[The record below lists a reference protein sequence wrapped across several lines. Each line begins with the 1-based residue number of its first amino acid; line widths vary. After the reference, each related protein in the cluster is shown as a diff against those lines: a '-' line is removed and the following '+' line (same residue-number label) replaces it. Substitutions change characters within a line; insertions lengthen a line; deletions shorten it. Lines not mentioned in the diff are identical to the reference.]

1 MKFILQLNLIF
12 LALISIQ
19 ANGQTSKVLERY
31 PNNAVKQEMIS
42 AVDSSYSV
50 LIDYYKN
57 GKRQSVDTLVNDNL
71 VGWSTEYNED
81 GTVYVSQLFN
91 YNIPMVQ
98 RFFLY
103 YKDGTLKTEWT
114 SDTLRRGTDPV
125 DIEPANGIWK
135 EYYHNGKVKMVGR
148 KNENRNNDGEWI
160 YYDDSGKE
168 AKRVFYINGKKV
180 E

>member
-1 MKFILQLNLIF
+1 MKLPLSLSTVLLIAFVLNT
-12 LALISIQ
+12 Q
-19 ANGQTSKVLERY
+19 AQNSKVLERY
-31 PNNAVKQEMIS
+31 PNNAVKQEIIT
-42 AVDSSYSV
+42 AADSSYMV

-57 GKRQSVDTLVNDNL
+57 GKRQSVDTLVNDAL

-81 GTVYVSQLFN
+81 GTIYVSQLFY
-91 YNIPMVQ
+91 YNTPLVQ
-98 RFFLY
+98 RFYLY
-103 YKDGTLKTEWT
+103 YKDGVLKTEWI
-114 SDTLRRGTDPV
+114 SDTLKRDANPV
-125 DIEPANGIWK
+125 DIEPANGTWK
-135 EYYHNGKVKMVGR
+135 EYYHNGKLKMAGR